1 MTPLLHS
8 ASTPFGKWLW
18 RPGVSRGETNL
29 HQDFLDLLSVFADES
44 VRYLIIGGYAVSY
57 YDRPRYTKD
66 LDLWVESHPENLQR
80 VYRALARFGAPQHVL
95 QDLQQLKPD
104 EVLWMGNPPLR
115 IDILLNVDG
124 VNFSESFARHQQAEW
139 HGIAVRLISRQD
151 LIASKRAAGRPQDLV
166 DADNL
171 EQDGLED
178 F

>member
-1 MTPLLHS
+1 
-8 ASTPFGKWLW
+8 
-18 RPGVSRGETNL
+18 
-29 HQDFLDLLSVFADES
+29 LDLLSVFANEN
-44 VRYLIIGGYAVSY
+44 VRYLVIGGYAVSY

-66 LDLWVESHPENLQR
+66 LDLWVDNHPENLQR

-95 QDLQQLKPD
+95 HDLQQLRPD

-115 IDILLNVDG
+115 IDILQNVDG
-124 VNFSESFARHQQAEW
+124 VDFSKCFAGHQQAEW
-139 HGIAVRLISRQD
+139 HGVPVRLISRRD

-171 EQDGLED
+171 ERDGAED